1 MKMYD
6 PNKKFN
12 VEEAEAALGME
23 EEDKSFLRMMVSIDL
38 LCAHAGITDEEIKLS
53 YEQKLKA
60 HLNEAADT
68 LKRLAED

>member
-1 MKMYD
+1 MYD

-60 HLNEAADT
+60 HLLEAADT